1 MNDLPKEMT
10 ESEAFG
16 YADVFKFVTLMP
28 EKIQK
33 GRKWTI
39 TIKMK
44 LRECKSYFLPKK
56 KQKGGVK
63 NDFTLNSKQLSETIE
78 QKFLGL
84 TVAIKLSWQPNV
96 DKRFN
101 KAWKSFY
108 FR

>member
-1 MNDLPKEMT
+1 MEDYYQNEIKR
-10 ESEAFG
+10 
-16 YADVFKFVTLMP
+16 V
-28 EKIQK
+28 QK
-33 GRKWTI
+33 LFFT
-39 TIKMK
+39 
-44 LRECKSYFLPKK
+44 KK
-56 KQKGGVK
+56 KQKEGVK